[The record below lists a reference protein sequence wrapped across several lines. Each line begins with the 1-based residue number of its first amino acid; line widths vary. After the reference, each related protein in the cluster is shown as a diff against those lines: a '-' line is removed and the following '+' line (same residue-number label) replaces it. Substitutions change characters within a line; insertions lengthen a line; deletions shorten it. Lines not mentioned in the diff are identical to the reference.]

1 MNRFVDNE
9 SYSYHFKR
17 YVLQT
22 DASTTTRQID
32 YRLVVNS
39 ECLNYVLATFRPAG
53 YDTLANPVNTLI
65 SPTATGHCGVAECTW
80 KYQVDKGLPFTFNQ
94 SKFFLRN
101 GQKIARLGWKVDE
114 VYFEPRNKREMY
126 IDNLRHWRN
135 YVPGVD
141 TKPHAGL
148 KNVYDFEHCYF
159 TGILSFENKSED
171 DVKYVYPLRGLN
183 TNGKAVAISCFT
195 ETEANAF
202 NGAENALNANGFST
216 INLNPA
222 GDAIPTFLVCTTATL
237 NLLGKRNVDIRY

>member
-1 MNRFVDNE
+1 
-9 SYSYHFKR
+9 
-17 YVLQT
+17 
-22 DASTTTRQID
+22 
-32 YRLVVNS
+32 
-39 ECLNYVLATFRPAG
+39 
-53 YDTLANPVNTLI
+53 
-65 SPTATGHCGVAECTW
+65 
-80 KYQVDKGLPFTFNQ
+80 
-94 SKFFLRN
+94 
-101 GQKIARLGWKVDE
+101 
-114 VYFEPRNKREMY
+114 MY

-135 YVPGVD
+135 YVPGID
-141 TKPHAGL
+141 TKPHEGL
-148 KNVYDFEHCYF
+148 KNVYDFENCYF

-237 NLLGKRNVDIRY
+237 NLMGRRNVDLKY